1 MKTHHIQKMHH
12 KRHVPLCLSN
22 EPSIARQKKRQ
33 NIIMTARNFASWLVE
48 MLFFWCNSISAIG
61 KQGIHEPPGTL
72 DLIGVTPQCQ
82 LCHISMCTGPHN
94 EHPRET
100 NVQSRVVQ
108 TKLSVLKVQTTN
120 WSRNCSRN

>member
-48 MLFFWCNSISAIG
+48 MLFF
-61 KQGIHEPPGTL
+61 
-72 DLIGVTPQCQ
+72 GVIQYLLLGNKEFMSP
-82 LCHISMCTGPHN
+82 LAHWI
-94 EHPRET
+94 
-100 NVQSRVVQ
+100 
-108 TKLSVLKVQTTN
+108 
-120 WSRNCSRN
+120 